1 LLNFF
6 QKNEKK
12 CFAQGMVFKASEL
25 PLLSVDG
32 VYFEQASYG
41 MRGCMLFLLD
51 LMLIAGGMYAQNP
64 TLEWPVEKNKKYQIS
79 STFGES
85 RLDHFHNGIDLPG
98 EGFTVLSPRDGRL
111 LYRINAEAI
120 PGEMPFG
127 GGNTIVLDHGD
138 IWTGYMHLKSVP
150 ENIGTEAPIARAEK
164 IAISGNTG
172 HSGGPHLHFF
182 VYQPAERAMLNPL
195 LLMGD
200 TYYRDTKPPLAKEWG
215 ILLTDKFVTINPAKP
230 FRMTADYPVYLLLQD
245 QGIARERWG
254 VYAYRVLLDDKEAIN
269 VRFDKIVHVDGIWR
283 LTAGYCFEDI
293 FYRNFYSL
301 TPQVRRSKRVSV
313 EAKDL
318 KGNTFAQTYGLQI
331 QQN

>member
-1 LLNFF
+1 MRLS
-6 QKNEKK
+6 
-12 CFAQGMVFKASEL
+12 FAWVL
-25 PLLSVDG
+25 CLSV
-32 VYFEQASYG
+32 FTAA
-41 MRGCMLFLLD
+41 
-51 LMLIAGGMYAQNP
+51 INAQNAA
-64 TLEWPVEKNKKYQIS
+64 LEWPVEKDKKYQIS

-98 EGFTVLSPRDGRL
+98 EGFRVLSPRDARL

-127 GGNTIVLDHGD
+127 GGNTLVLDHGD

-150 ENIGTEAPIARAEK
+150 ENMTAEAPIARSEK
-164 IAISGNTG
+164 IGVSGNTG

-195 LLMGD
+195 QLLGD
-200 TYYRDTKPPLAKEWG
+200 ACYHDTRPPLAKEWG
-215 ILLTDKFVTINPAKP
+215 ILLTDKFASINPARP

-245 QGIARERWG
+245 QGVGRERWG
-254 VYAYRVLLDDKEAIN
+254 VFEYRVLLDDREALN
-269 VRFDKIVHVDGIWR
+269 VRFDRIFFKDGIWR
-283 LTAGYCFEDI
+283 LSGGQSFEDI

-301 TPQVRRSKRVSV
+301 TPQVRRAKRVSV

-318 KGNTFAQTYGLQI
+318 KGNSFAQTYELKI

>member
-1 LLNFF
+1 MRLSRLLTASLVIPW
-6 QKNEKK
+6 Q
-12 CFAQGMVFKASEL
+12 FAVAQAAS
-25 PLLSVDG
+25 
-32 VYFEQASYG
+32 
-41 MRGCMLFLLD
+41 LD
-51 LMLIAGGMYAQNP
+51 
-64 TLEWPVEKNKKYQIS
+64 WPVEKDKKYQIS

-98 EGFTVLSPRDGRL
+98 EGFKVLAPRDARL

-127 GGNTIVLDHGD
+127 GGNTLVLDHGD
-138 IWTGYMHLKSVP
+138 SWTGYMHLKSVP
-150 ENIGTEAPIARAEK
+150 ENIVPEAPIARGEK
-164 IAISGNTG
+164 VGVSGNTG

-195 LLMGD
+195 LIMDD

-215 ILLTDKFVTINPAKP
+215 ILLTEKFASINPAKP
-230 FRMTADYPVYLLLQD
+230 FRMTSDYPVYLLLQD
-245 QGIARERWG
+245 QGIGRERWG
-254 VYAYRVLLDDKEAIN
+254 VFEYRVLLDDKEALN
-269 VRFDKIVHVDGIWR
+269 VRFDKIFFKNGIWR
-283 LTAGYCFEDI
+283 LSGGQPFEDI

-301 TPQVRRSKRVSV
+301 TPQVRRAKKVSV

-318 KGNTFAQTYGLQI
+318 KGNAFAQTYELKI